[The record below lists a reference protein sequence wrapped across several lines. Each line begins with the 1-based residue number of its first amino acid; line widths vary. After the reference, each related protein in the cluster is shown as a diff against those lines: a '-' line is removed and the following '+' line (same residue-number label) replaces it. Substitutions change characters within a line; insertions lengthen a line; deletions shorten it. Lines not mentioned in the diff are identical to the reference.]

1 MAIRRLIFC
10 FSLVA
15 ILASLTL
22 SSAQAGPYDKEISD
36 LQKQIDDVNSDVDEI
51 NKDIQKEKQKISDL
65 QNELMEI
72 DETISEIEAQ
82 INNEDSQ
89 LAKHPVRLE
98 LLADDYIDVWSSR
111 SEPFQLRRELAID
124 SYVRNDERMN
134 SVLTQSAN

>member
-51 NKDIQKEKQKISDL
+51 NKDIQIKKLKLKFSI
-65 QNELMEI
+65 
-72 DETISEIEAQ
+72 
-82 INNEDSQ
+82 
-89 LAKHPVRLE
+89 
-98 LLADDYIDVWSSR
+98 
-111 SEPFQLRRELAID
+111 
-124 SYVRNDERMN
+124 
-134 SVLTQSAN
+134 